1 MVACLGVSPALLST
15 ASRWKS
21 PELPSATAIFLPLSC
36 ATEVIDEPSGTR
48 RAAASGFPRSAP
60 TIAIWS
66 PEAAAKTGGAS
77 PTPPMS
83 SEPLEMACRIGGPD
97 GKSDQA
103 TLNGSLLISPAAM
116 SSALAPVPA
125 WSPMRRVTFASCAAL
140 TVSLLLD
147 AVLLDDPD
155 EQAAASRPAARK
167 QAATRAERKRAGRLI
182 VISFLPW

>member
-1 MVACLGVSPALLST
+1 
-15 ASRWKS
+15 
-21 PELPSATAIFLPLSC
+21 
-36 ATEVIDEPSGTR
+36 
-48 RAAASGFPRSAP
+48 
-60 TIAIWS
+60 
-66 PEAAAKTGGAS
+66 
-77 PTPPMS
+77 MS

-103 TLNGSLLISPAAM
+103 TLDGSLLISPAAM

-125 WSPMRRVTFASCAAL
+125 WSPMRRVTLASCAAL

-155 EQAAASRPAARK
+155 EQAAGGPAARK